1 MSAQTPADRNR
12 SAATVRK
19 AHEPSSRK
27 WLVPVI
33 IGGIVLVA
41 AIIAIAVSGGGDSN
55 NAETEGLEQIR
66 PVEVSGAALPAFPGN
81 EAASS
86 DPALGGPIPVV
97 TGQSFDGTPVTIA
110 PTGNPQMLLF
120 VAHWCPHCQ
129 AEVPV
134 LSDWMNEGGLPADVE
149 LTTIATGTSAD
160 APNYPP
166 SEWLAEYSW
175 PSPILADSEDFA
187 AANAFGLPSYPYF
200 VLVDGDGNVVARATG
215 ELTTEQLDAAM
226 DLLTQASS

>member
-1 MSAQTPADRNR
+1 M
-12 SAATVRK
+12 
-19 AHEPSSRK
+19 
-27 WLVPVI
+27 
-33 IGGIVLVA
+33 
-41 AIIAIAVSGGGDSN
+41 
-55 NAETEGLEQIR
+55 
-66 PVEVSGAALPAFPGN
+66 
-81 EAASS
+81 
-86 DPALGGPIPVV
+86 
-97 TGQSFDGTPVTIA
+97 TIA

-134 LSDWMNEGGLPADVE
+134 LSDWMNAGGLPADVE

-175 PSPILADSEDFA
+175 PSPILADSEDQA

-215 ELTTEQLDAAM
+215 RADDRAARRRNGLADAN
-226 DLLTQASS
+226 Q

>member
-1 MSAQTPADRNR
+1 MSTQSPAKRNR
-12 SAATVRK
+12 SATTVRK
-19 AHEPSSRK
+19 ANEPSSRK
-27 WLVPVI
+27 WVVPAI
-33 IGGIVLVA
+33 IGGVVLIA
-41 AIIAIAVSGGGDSN
+41 AVIAIALSGGGDSDS
-55 NAETEGLEQIR
+55 ADVEGLEQIR
-66 PVEVSGAALPAFPGN
+66 PVQVSGAPLPAFPGN

-86 DPALGGPIPVV
+86 DPAIGTAIPEV

-110 PTGNPQMLLF
+110 PSGNPQMLIF

-134 LSDWMNEGGLPADVE
+134 LSDWMNAGGLPADVE

-175 PSPILADSEDFA
+175 PSPILADSEDQA
-187 AANAFGLPSYPYF
+187 AASAFGLPSYPYF

-226 DLLTQASS
+226 DLLTQASG

>member
-1 MSAQTPADRNR
+1 MSAQPPAKRNR

-19 AHEPSSRK
+19 AQEQSSRK
-27 WLVPVI
+27 WLVPAI
-33 IGGIVLVA
+33 IAGVVLVA
-41 AIIAIAVSGGGDSN
+41 AIVAIALSGGGDSDN
-55 NAETEGLEQIR
+55 TDTEGLEQIR
-66 PVEVSGAALPAFPGN
+66 PVEVSGAALPTFPGN
-81 EAASS
+81 EASAS
-86 DPALGGPIPVV
+86 DPALGQPIPDVS
-97 TGQSFDGTPVTIA
+97 GQSFDGTPVTVGA
-110 PTGNPQMLLF
+110 TGNPQMLLF
-120 VAHWCPHCQ
+120 LAHWCPHCQ

-134 LSDWMNEGGLPADVE
+134 LSDWMNAGGLPDEVE

-175 PSPILADSEDFA
+175 PSPILADSSDQA

-215 ELTTEQLDAAM
+215 ELTTEQLDTAMAA
-226 DLLTQASS
+226 LVQASS

>member
-1 MSAQTPADRNR
+1 MSAQTPEKRNR

-19 AHEPSSRK
+19 AQEPSSRK
-27 WLVPVI
+27 WLVPAI
-33 IGGIVLVA
+33 IGVVVLLA
-41 AIIAIAVSGGGDSN
+41 AIIAIALSGGGDSDS
-55 NAETEGLEQIR
+55 ADTEGLEQVR
-66 PVEVSGAALPAFPGN
+66 PVEVSGTALPTFPGN
-81 EAASS
+81 EASAS
-86 DPALGGPIPVV
+86 DPALGQPIPEVS
-97 TGQSFDGTPVTIA
+97 GQSFDGAPVTIA

-134 LSDWMNEGGLPADVE
+134 LSEWMNAGGLPAEVE

-175 PSPILADSEDFA
+175 PSPILADSEDQA

-215 ELTTEQLDAAM
+215 ELTPEQLDAAM
-226 DLLTQASS
+226 AALTQTSS

>member
-1 MSAQTPADRNR
+1 MSAKTPADRNR

-19 AHEPSSRK
+19 AQAPSSRK
-27 WLVPVI
+27 WLVPA
-33 IGGIVLVA
+33 IVAGVVLLA
-41 AIIAIAVSGGGDSN
+41 AIIAIALSGGDDSD
-55 NAETEGLEQIR
+55 NADTAGLEQIR
-66 PVEVSGAALPAFPGN
+66 PVEVSGTALPMFPGN
-81 EAASS
+81 ETASS
-86 DPALGGPIPVV
+86 DPALGQPIPGVS
-97 TGQSFDGTPVTIA
+97 GQSFDGTPVTIGA
-110 PTGNPQMLLF
+110 TGNPQMLLF

-134 LSDWMNEGGLPADVE
+134 LSDWMNAGGLPDEVE
-149 LTTIATGTSAD
+149 LTTVATGTSAD

-175 PSPILADSEDFA
+175 PSPILADSSDQA

-200 VLVDGDGNVVARATG
+200 VLVDGEGNVVARATG

-226 DLLTQASS
+226 AALVQAGA

>member
-1 MSAQTPADRNR
+1 MSDQTPAKRNR

-19 AHEPSSRK
+19 AQEPSPRK
-27 WLVPVI
+27 WLVP
-33 IGGIVLVA
+33 
-41 AIIAIAVSGGGDSN
+41 AIIAGVVVVAGIVAIALSGGGDDDS
-55 NAETEGLEQIR
+55 AGTEGLEQVR
-66 PVEVSGAALPAFPGN
+66 PVEVSGAPLPTFPGN
-81 EAASS
+81 ESAAS
-86 DPALGGPIPVV
+86 DPALGQTIPDVS
-97 TGQSFDGTPVTIA
+97 GQSFDGSPVTIGA
-110 PTGNPQMLLF
+110 TGNPQMLLF
-120 VAHWCPHCQ
+120 LAHWCPHCQ

-134 LSDWMNEGGLPADVE
+134 LSDWMNAGGLPEEVE

-175 PSPILADSEDFA
+175 PSPILADSEAAD

-215 ELTTEQLDAAM
+215 ELTVEQLDAAM
-226 DLLTQASS
+226 AVLVQTAS